1 MKLKV
6 PTITVI
12 FLTAWFVAEPN
23 SVTAAT
29 LAAAAVHELGHIAA
43 AKLMRIGIST
53 ITLLPLGADISF
65 SRMRSYREELVTASA
80 GAAFNL
86 VIAVFC
92 LPLAKSEF
100 ANLFV
105 TSNIALAVINLLPI
119 KTLDGGGTLKSVLL
133 ICFPQ
138 DTADRISSFI
148 SSLFLLTLW
157 LLSVF
162 LMLSSDG
169 GFSLFALCSAIFISV
184 YLD

>member
-1 MKLKV
+1 MLIFKIYFLLQKGMDNMKLKV

-119 KTLDGGGTLKSVLL
+119 KTLDGGGTLKV
-133 ICFPQ
+133 CF
-138 DTADRISSFI
+138 
-148 SSLFLLTLW
+148 
-157 LLSVF
+157 
-162 LMLSSDG
+162 
-169 GFSLFALCSAIFISV
+169 
-184 YLD
+184 